1 MSARVTSLAYRRA
14 LRLRHQTGGQGSE
27 VEQKLEPIYV
37 ELGARGIGLSVTMK
51 DVRMCRQE
59 VSQRITVCLHFSCT
73 SCSADVGSSRRAAK
87 KQNACHRKS
96 CKA

>member
-37 ELGARGIGLSVTMK
+37 ELGARGIGLMRPGKTLYETLK
-51 DVRMCRQE
+51 D
-59 VSQRITVCLHFSCT
+59 L
-73 SCSADVGSSRRAAK
+73 
-87 KQNACHRKS
+87 
-96 CKA
+96 